1 MNAFWT
7 IAKEIVR
14 NLTAQIYIYIYIY
27 IHIYIY
33 LQDNKKTNFIETLNY
48 GGLL

>member
-27 IHIYIY
+27 